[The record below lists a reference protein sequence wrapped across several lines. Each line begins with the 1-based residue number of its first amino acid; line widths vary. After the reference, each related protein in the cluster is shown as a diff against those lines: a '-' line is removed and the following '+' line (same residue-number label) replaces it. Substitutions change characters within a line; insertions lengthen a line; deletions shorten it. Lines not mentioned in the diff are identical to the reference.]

1 MISAIEKEIGLK
13 ASDAQIKQVIKRI
26 LDKDFYDHTGLV
38 YGLGHAVYTVSDP
51 RADLL
56 KTCCEKLAKQ
66 KKREDEYEFL
76 TRFEKVAKETLAGN
90 GKTLSNNVDFYSGF
104 AYNMLQIPEDMYTP
118 LFVCARMA
126 GWLAHNI
133 ENKMYDGKI
142 MRPAFKYVGEATPYK
157 KREER

>member
-1 MISAIEKEIGLK
+1 MIAAIEHEIGL
-13 ASDAQIKQVIKRI
+13 DATEDKIRNIIERI
-26 LDKDFYDHTGLV
+26 LNKNFYDNSGLV
-38 YGLGHAVYTVSDP
+38 YGLGHAVYTISDP

-56 KTCCEKLAKQ
+56 KNCCEKLAKE
-66 KKREDEYEFL
+66 KNRLKEYEFL
-76 TRFEKVAKETLAGN
+76 AKFESVAKAYMSEK
-90 GKTLSNNVDFYSGF
+90 GKPLSNNVDFYSGF

-133 ENKMYDGKI
+133 ENKMYDGRI
-142 MRPAFKYVGEATPYK
+142 MRPATKYVGETNPYI

>member
-1 MISAIEKEIGLK
+1 MTEQA
-13 ASDAQIKQVIKRI
+13 RI
-26 LDKDFYDHTGLV
+26 
-38 YGLGHAVYTVSDP
+38 YGKVL
-51 RADLL
+51 
-56 KTCCEKLAKQ
+56 
-66 KKREDEYEFL
+66 YE
-76 TRFEKVAKETLAGN
+76 
-90 GKTLSNNVDFYSGF
+90 
-104 AYNMLQIPEDMYTP
+104 LQIPEDMYTP

>member
-1 MISAIEKEIGLK
+1 
-13 ASDAQIKQVIKRI
+13 
-26 LDKDFYDHTGLV
+26 
-38 YGLGHAVYTVSDP
+38 
-51 RADLL
+51 
-56 KTCCEKLAKQ
+56 
-66 KKREDEYEFL
+66 
-76 TRFEKVAKETLAGN
+76 
-90 GKTLSNNVDFYSGF
+90 
-104 AYNMLQIPEDMYTP
+104 MLQIPEDMYTP

>member
-1 MISAIEKEIGLK
+1 M
-13 ASDAQIKQVIKRI
+13 
-26 LDKDFYDHTGLV
+26 
-38 YGLGHAVYTVSDP
+38 
-51 RADLL
+51 
-56 KTCCEKLAKQ
+56 
-66 KKREDEYEFL
+66 
-76 TRFEKVAKETLAGN
+76 
-90 GKTLSNNVDFYSGF
+90 DFYSGF